1 MQVAMPGN
9 TRAVP
14 TLLKCPVKPR
24 FGPGPDLGPG
34 PGLGLVNGLGC
45 QDSAN
50 IAG

>member
-14 TLLKCPVKPR
+14 TLPKCPVKPR
-24 FGPGPDLGPG
+24 FGPGPGLGLV
-34 PGLGLVNGLGC
+34 LGLVNGLGC